1 MGKRKVLSEAD
12 LKDLKIPQEGELLGR
27 VVKLSGGDHV
37 IVKSTDGKTRM
48 CRIRGKMKRRMWIR
62 ESDIVLIGPWDFDDR
77 RGDILWRYIRGH
89 AEWLVENK
97 YFPAEL

>member
-1 MGKRKVLSEAD
+1 MSEAN
-12 LKDLKIPQEGELLGR
+12 LKDLKIPEEGELLGR
-27 VVKLSGGDHV
+27 VLKLSGGDHV
-37 IVKSTDGKTRM
+37 IVKSTDGITRM

-77 RGDILWRYIRGH
+77 RADILWRYIKGH

-97 YFPAEL
+97 YFPPEL